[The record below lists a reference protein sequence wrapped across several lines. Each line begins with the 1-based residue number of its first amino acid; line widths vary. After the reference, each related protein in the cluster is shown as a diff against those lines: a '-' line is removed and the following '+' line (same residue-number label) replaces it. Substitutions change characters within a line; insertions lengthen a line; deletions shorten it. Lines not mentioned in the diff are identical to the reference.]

1 MLSMTDIYI
10 YLGRFHPL
18 LVHLPIGMICGAVL
32 LGIWK
37 RFKPEAVS
45 CQTLALIWTTSAASA
60 MLSALTGY
68 LHANGNDY
76 TKESLD
82 IHKWSGIG
90 LAVLSSVVAVFYL
103 FERSVLWMH
112 RLRTILVTS
121 TFGLLIYTGH
131 GGGSL
136 THGAEYLSIS
146 TLTEEASETTSR
158 PASIDSAD
166 LFTDAVMPI
175 LQTKCSGCH
184 NASKKKGGLLLTDH
198 AAILR
203 GGKTGVGVV
212 PGDPTISELFR
223 RVSLPSDHKEFM
235 PTEGKA
241 PLTEAQRDIL
251 EWWIEKGAPA
261 AMPLAK
267 TPPDPRMR
275 EVLTDYFQLNRDPM
289 LDMKAEPASEDDL
302 EALRAAGFQARRI
315 SASGAWLD
323 VTYADSVKPDLSV
336 LERVHEQLVWLQL
349 PNCRLTDEDMEE
361 LSGLDNL
368 FRLNLSQNP
377 IGDDGMEQLKGLQRL
392 EQLNIY
398 GTQITGKSLSL
409 LSGLPSLKKLFVW
422 ECPIDSASVIA
433 VSRPGLEIVHQSR

>member
-1 MLSMTDIYI
+1 MTDIYI
-10 YLGRFHPL
+10 YFGRFHPL
-18 LVHLPIGMICGAVL
+18 LVHLPIGMICGAIL

-45 CQTLALIWTTSAASA
+45 YQTLALIWTTSAASA
-60 MLSALTGY
+60 ILSALTGY

-90 LAVLSSVVAVFYL
+90 LAVLSSVVAVIYL
-103 FERSVLWMH
+103 FERSGLWMH
-112 RLRTILVTS
+112 RLRTTLVTS

-136 THGAEYLSIS
+136 THGSEYLSIS
-146 TLTEEASETTSR
+146 TLTEETPETMPR
-158 PASIDSAD
+158 PASIESAD
-166 LFTDAVMPI
+166 LFTHAVMPI
-175 LQTKCSGCH
+175 LQTKCLGCH

-198 AAILR
+198 AVILR
-203 GGKTGVGVV
+203 GGKSGVGLV
-212 PGDPTISELFR
+212 PGDPSASELFR

-235 PTEGKA
+235 PTDGKA
-241 PLTEAQRDIL
+241 PLTDDQRDIL
-251 EWWIEKGAPA
+251 EWWIEKGALA
-261 AMPLAK
+261 SMPLAK

-275 EVLTDYFQLNRDPM
+275 EVLTNYFQLNRDPM

-315 SASGAWLD
+315 SSSGAWLD

-349 PNCRLTDEDMEE
+349 PNCGLTDEDMEDIA
-361 LSGLDNL
+361 GLDKL

-377 IGDDGMEQLKGLQRL
+377 IGDQGIAQLEGLKNL

-398 GTQITGKSLSL
+398 GTRVTNKSLGL
-409 LSGLPSLKKLFVW
+409 LAALPSLKKLFIW
-422 ECPIDSASVIA
+422 DCPIDSTSVVAA
-433 VSRPGLEIVHQSR
+433 VRPGLEIIHQVR

>member
-1 MLSMTDIYI
+1 
-10 YLGRFHPL
+10 
-18 LVHLPIGMICGAVL
+18 MICGALL

-45 CQTLALIWTTSAASA
+45 SQTLALIWTTSAASA

-103 FERSVLWMH
+103 FERSGLWMH

-146 TLTEEASETTSR
+146 TLTEEAPETKSR

-203 GGKTGVGVV
+203 GGKTGEGVV

-241 PLTEAQRDIL
+241 PLTEVQRDIL
-251 EWWIEKGAPA
+251 EWWIEKGALA
-261 AMPLAK
+261 SMPLAK
-267 TPPDPRMR
+267 TPPDDRMR
-275 EVLTDYFQLNRDPM
+275 EVLTDYFQLNGDPL
-289 LDMKAEPASEDDL
+289 LDLNPEPASDGDV
-302 EALRAAGFQARRI
+302 EALRSNGFQVSRI
-315 SASGAWLD
+315 SSGGVWLD
-323 VTYADSVKPDLSV
+323 IKYTGSVKPDLSV
-336 LERVHEQLVWLQL
+336 LSRVREQLVWLQL
-349 PNCRLTDEDMEE
+349 SHCGLTDEDMEE
-361 LSGLDNL
+361 IAALDNL
-368 FRLNLSQNP
+368 FRLNLSQNE
-377 IGDDGMEQLKGLQRL
+377 IGDQGIAELEGLKSL

-398 GTQITGKSLSL
+398 GTRVTNKSLQM
-409 LSGLPSLKKLFVW
+409 LSGLPSLKKLFIW
-422 ECPIDSASVIA
+422 DCQIDSTSA
-433 VSRPGLEIVHQSR
+433 VAAARPGLEIVHQVR

>member
-1 MLSMTDIYI
+1 MTDIYI
-10 YLGRFHPL
+10 YFGRFHPL
-18 LVHLPIGMICGAVL
+18 LVHLPIGMICGAIL

-45 CQTLALIWTTSAASA
+45 YQTLALIWTTSAASA
-60 MLSALTGY
+60 ILSALTGY

-90 LAVLSSVVAVFYL
+90 LAVLSSVVAVIYL
-103 FERSVLWMH
+103 FERSGLWMH
-112 RLRTILVTS
+112 RLRTTLVTS

-136 THGAEYLSIS
+136 THGSEYLSIS
-146 TLTEEASETTSR
+146 TLTEETPETMPR
-158 PASIDSAD
+158 PASIESAD
-166 LFTDAVMPI
+166 LFTHAVMPI
-175 LQTKCSGCH
+175 LQTKCLGCH

-198 AAILR
+198 AVILR
-203 GGKTGVGVV
+203 GGKSGVGLV
-212 PGDPTISELFR
+212 PGDPSASELFR

-235 PTEGKA
+235 PTDGKA
-241 PLTEAQRDIL
+241 PLTDDQRDIL
-251 EWWIEKGAPA
+251 EWWIEKGALA
-261 AMPLAK
+261 SMPLAK

-275 EVLTDYFQLNRDPM
+275 EVLTNYFQLNRDPM

-315 SASGAWLD
+315 SSSGAWLD

-349 PNCRLTDEDMEE
+349 PNCGLTDEDMEDIA
-361 LSGLDNL
+361 GLDKL

-377 IGDDGMEQLKGLQRL
+377 IGDQGIAQLEGLKNL

-398 GTQITGKSLSL
+398 GTRVTNKSLGL
-409 LSGLPSLKKLFVW
+409 LAALPSLKKLFIW
-422 ECPIDSASVIA
+422 DCPIDSTSVVAA
-433 VSRPGLEIVHQSR
+433 VRSGLEIIHQVR